1 MTEDLSHFDAPFFSM
16 TNTEV
21 AVSDLLNEP
30 FDILNDNKFRRLIL
44 NNGCYWS
51 VLTRPW
57 RTVRE
62 VLP

>member
-21 AVSDLLNEP
+21 SVSDLLNEP

-44 NNGCYWS
+44 NNDCYWS